1 MPSIRLSDL
10 EADIKHR
17 LGTAESTRLIMPLR
31 DKSKEVQAEYAQ
43 ALSRV
48 LRQRYEAIVGGKI
61 PDQLSSLLQ
70 RLKVRS
76 APAATDERTPKPP
89 QEEH

>member
-1 MPSIRLSDL
+1 MPSTLSDL

-17 LGTAESTRLIMPLR
+17 LGAAESTRLIMPLR
-31 DKSKEVQAEYAQ
+31 DKSKGVQAEYAQ
-43 ALSRV
+43 ALSQV

-61 PDQLSSLLQ
+61 SDELSNLLQ
-70 RLKVRS
+70 RLKLRS